1 MAEAWKQHCDAEF
14 EQKSVDSTM
23 ETMEKPS
30 YVLNIPTCVGGKGVA
45 GITAFYDND
54 FVGKTPEDT
63 KTTRLRLTVDPKSST
78 LVDEMLFEF
87 THSSEMPW
95 MLPGVA
101 PTGKK
106 VSVPLVVSVGFSE
119 DGRKVVSERI
129 YWDQAS
135 VLQQIGKLE
144 LNQKVGKL
152 PIVGKRQANTLLDPE
167 SLIGTHC
174 PAK

>member
-1 MAEAWKQHCDAEF
+1 
-14 EQKSVDSTM
+14 
-23 ETMEKPS
+23 
-30 YVLNIPTCVGGKGVA
+30 
-45 GITAFYDND
+45 
-54 FVGKTPEDT
+54 
-63 KTTRLRLTVDPKSST
+63 
-78 LVDEMLFEF
+78 MLFEF
-87 THSSEMPW
+87 THSIDMPW

>member
-1 MAEAWKQHCDAEF
+1 MLCNRRLAPHCLRGIFEARDAGGAAAWPRSRPPRPPWRPAAAAPAE
-14 EQKSVDSTM
+14 
-23 ETMEKPS
+23 
-30 YVLNIPTCVGGKGVA
+30 GGA
-45 GITAFYDND
+45 
-54 FVGKTPEDT
+54 
-63 KTTRLRLTVDPKSST
+63 
-78 LVDEMLFEF
+78 
-87 THSSEMPW
+87 
-95 MLPGVA
+95 A

-174 PAK
+174 PAQ

>member
-1 MAEAWKQHCDAEF
+1 M
-14 EQKSVDSTM
+14 
-23 ETMEKPS
+23 
-30 YVLNIPTCVGGKGVA
+30 
-45 GITAFYDND
+45 
-54 FVGKTPEDT
+54 
-63 KTTRLRLTVDPKSST
+63 
-78 LVDEMLFEF
+78 
-87 THSSEMPW
+87 
-95 MLPGVA
+95 
-101 PTGKK
+101 
-106 VSVPLVVSVGFSE
+106 
-119 DGRKVVSERI
+119 SERI